1 MVETLLTSKADP
13 WARNRDSQDAFAV
26 CAGMPQHSATAA
38 LQCLYA
44 LNESARRTLA
54 LYGDP
59 HAFAAQA
66 SLESSMPQL
75 PPIEMVRIGP
85 NTVASATHADPSL
98 PRGTSPASLAS
109 ASAASPDSKPST
121 AQPADEDIANAAVG
135 AVACEDIAK
144 AVSVL
149 RAYAGAEKGCP
160 IQILANA
167 CASRFT
173 AIMHELQK
181 HRPGNPSMRALATP
195 ASTGQKRP
203 APVSASAASQDS
215 TPSTA
220 PPAAALPP

>member
-1 MVETLLTSKADP
+1 MVETLLSSKADP

-26 CAGMPQHSATAA
+26 CAGMPQHSATAS

-109 ASAASPDSKPST
+109 ASAASPDSTPST

-167 CASRFT
+167 GFT
-173 AIMHELQK
+173 AIMSELQK

>member
-1 MVETLLTSKADP
+1 MVETLLSSKADP

-26 CAGMPQHSATAA
+26 CAGMPQHSATAS

-109 ASAASPDSKPST
+109 ASAASPDSTPST

-149 RAYAGAEKGCP
+149 RAYAGAESDVTS
-160 IQILANA
+160 ILANA
-167 CASRFT
+167 CSGRFT
-173 AIMHELQK
+173 AIMHALQK
-181 HRPGNPSMRALATP
+181 HRPDIKSFVQATP
-195 ASTGQKRP
+195 ASKGQKRP

>member
-1 MVETLLTSKADP
+1 MVETLLSSKADP

-109 ASAASPDSKPST
+109 ASAASPDSTPST
-121 AQPADEDIANAAVG
+121 AQPSDEDIAEAAVS
-135 AVACEDIAK
+135 AVACEDIGK

-149 RAYAGAEKGCP
+149 RAYAGAESDVTS
-160 IQILANA
+160 ILANA
-167 CASRFT
+167 CAGRFT
-173 AIMHELQK
+173 AIMHALQK
-181 HRPGNPSMRALATP
+181 HRPDIKSFVQATP
-195 ASTGQKRP
+195 ASKGQKRP

>member
-26 CAGMPQHSATAA
+26 CAGMPQHSATAS

-66 SLESSMPQL
+66 SLQSYVPQL

-85 NTVASATHADPSL
+85 DTVASATHADPSL

-109 ASAASPDSKPST
+109 ASAASPDSTPST
-121 AQPADEDIANAAVG
+121 AQPADEDIAEAAVS
-135 AVACEDIAK
+135 AVACEDIGK

-149 RAYAGAEKGCP
+149 RAYAGAESDVTS
-160 IQILANA
+160 ILANA
-167 CASRFT
+167 CAGRFT
-173 AIMHELQK
+173 AIMHALQK
-181 HRPGNPSMRALATP
+181 HRPGNPSMRASATP
-195 ASTGQKRP
+195 ASKGQKRP

>member
-1 MVETLLTSKADP
+1 MVETLLSSKADP

-26 CAGMPQHSATAA
+26 CAGMPQHSATAS

-109 ASAASPDSKPST
+109 ASAASPDSTPST
-121 AQPADEDIANAAVG
+121 AQPADEDIAEAAVS
-135 AVACEDIAK
+135 AVACEDIGK

-149 RAYAGAEKGCP
+149 RAYAGAESDVTS
-160 IQILANA
+160 ILANA
-167 CASRFT
+167 CSGRFT
-173 AIMHELQK
+173 AIMHALQK
-181 HRPGNPSMRALATP
+181 HRPDIKSYVQATP
-195 ASTGQKRP
+195 ASKGQKRP

>member
-1 MVETLLTSKADP
+1 
-13 WARNRDSQDAFAV
+13 
-26 CAGMPQHSATAA
+26 MPQHSATAS
-38 LQCLYA
+38 LQCLYV
-44 LNESARRTLA
+44 LNESARLTLA

-66 SLESSMPQL
+66 SLQSSMPQL

-109 ASAASPDSKPST
+109 ASAASPDSTPST
-121 AQPADEDIANAAVG
+121 AQPADEDIAEAAVS
-135 AVACEDIAK
+135 AVACEDIGK

-149 RAYAGAEKGCP
+149 RAYAGAESDVTS
-160 IQILANA
+160 ILANA
-167 CASRFT
+167 CAGRFT
-173 AIMHELQK
+173 AIMHALQK
-181 HRPGNPSMRALATP
+181 HRPGNPSMRASATP
-195 ASTGQKRP
+195 ASKGQKRP

>member
-1 MVETLLTSKADP
+1 MVETLLSSKADP

-109 ASAASPDSKPST
+109 ASAASPDSTPST
-121 AQPADEDIANAAVG
+121 AQPSDEDIAEATVAY
-135 AVACEDIAK
+135 VACEDIGK
-144 AVSVL
+144 AESVL
-149 RAYAGAEKGCP
+149 RAYAGAESDVTS
-160 IQILANA
+160 ILANA
-167 CASRFT
+167 CSGRFT
-173 AIMHELQK
+173 AIMHALQK
-181 HRPGNPSMRALATP
+181 HRPDIKSFVQATP
-195 ASTGQKRP
+195 ASKGQKRP